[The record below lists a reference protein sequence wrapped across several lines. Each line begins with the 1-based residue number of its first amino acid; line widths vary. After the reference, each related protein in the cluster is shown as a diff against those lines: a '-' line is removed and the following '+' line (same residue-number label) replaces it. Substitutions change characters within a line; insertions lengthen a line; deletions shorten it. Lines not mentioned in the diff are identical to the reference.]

1 MTIFISK
8 VSRQFIIFSKAA
20 RDFPS
25 RCNNIANNLPV
36 VTGQVNI
43 VSESF
48 NIVIK
53 GSSINI
59 EASVELTLL
68 VIIDMTC
75 I

>member
-20 RDFPS
+20 SDFPS
-25 RCNNIANNLPV
+25 RHNNIANNLPV

-53 GSSINI
+53 CSSDDA
-59 EASVELTLL
+59 EVSTELTFLL
-68 VIIDMTC
+68 NIDTTC